1 MVPSR
6 FSHQSPSGAIL
17 RSCCLQNIHGSH
29 FILAKRMT
37 THPEQIDY
45 AGQQGLVSALQDAR
59 RFPHA
64 ASGMRLIETHISWV
78 LIAGDYAYKIK
89 KALDL
94 GFLDFTSLQARQF
107 YCSEELRLNHRL
119 APDIYLDVTPI
130 GGTPDAPQIG
140 AQPAIEYAVR
150 MRSFTPENQ
159 LDLLLEQGG
168 VLSQEMDGLAAVL
181 ADFHGSLA
189 PAETDSIY
197 GTPDSIQAVVQQ
209 NLEQLTALVT
219 EELDSAFIA
228 DIIKATQVSYNK
240 HREYFRLRHQQGF
253 VRECHGDLHLAN
265 IALIGNRLVPFDGL
279 EFNPALRWIDV
290 MDEVAFLVMD
300 ILHVQRAGMAFRF
313 LNAYLEITGDYSGVS
328 ILHFYIAYRAEVRA
342 KICALRA
349 TQLGEMREQQMA
361 ACRDY
366 LALALENLTQCHPA
380 LIITHGLP
388 GSGKSTFSQAALERY
403 QAIRIRSDV
412 ERKRL
417 QGLKPLQDSHTIKG
431 DGIYSAEISGRTYG
445 HLHDR
450 AREILASGYSVIV
463 DAAFLQENYR
473 DQFRKLA
480 LSMSVPFVI
489 VSMRATVATLKS
501 RIMLRRNLEND
512 ASEADI
518 AVLEKL
524 QASGYSLL
532 PHELDKTVEFINES
546 DACGISADNPSWAVL
561 EKLLRP

>member
-1 MVPSR
+1 MMA
-6 FSHQSPSGAIL
+6 HAD
-17 RSCCLQNIHGSH
+17 
-29 FILAKRMT
+29 
-37 THPEQIDY
+37 QIDY
-45 AGQQGLVSALQDAR
+45 AGQQSLVAALQDAR

-94 GFLDFTSLQARQF
+94 GFLDFTRLQARQF

-140 AQPAIEYAVR
+140 AHPAIEYAVR

-159 LDLLLEQGG
+159 LDFLLEQGG
-168 VLSQEMDGLAAVL
+168 VLSQEMDGLAAAL

-189 PAETDSIY
+189 PAEMDSIY
-197 GTPDSIQAVVQQ
+197 GTADSIQAVVQQ
-209 NLEQLTALVT
+209 NLEQLKALVA
-219 EELDSAFIA
+219 EEVDSAFIT
-228 DIIKATQVSYNK
+228 DIIRATQVSYDQ

-300 ILHVQRAGMAFRF
+300 ILHVQRTGMAFRF
-313 LNAYLEITGDYSGVS
+313 LNAYLEITGDHSGVS
-328 ILHFYIAYRAEVRA
+328 VLHFYIAYRAEVRA

-349 TQLGEMREQQMA
+349 AQLSEKRAQQMA

-366 LALALENLTQCHPA
+366 LALALENLTQCDPA

-417 QGLKPLQDSHTIKG
+417 QGLKSLQDSRTIKG
-431 DGIYSAEISGRTYG
+431 GGIYSAEISGQTYE

-489 VSMRATVATLKS
+489 VSMRATAATLKS
-501 RIMLRRNLEND
+501 RIMLRRNQEND

-532 PHELDKTVEFINES
+532 PHELDKAVEFINES
-546 DACGISADNPSWAVL
+546 NGCGFAADNPSWAML
-561 EKLLRP
+561 DKLLRP